1 MKLIIDI
8 PEETVN
14 EIKDNVMFA
23 GTIPSEILWDVTSAI
38 VNGTLLP
45 KGHGK
50 LVDVGQCDRKLFY
63 KQCGGE
69 DSLITVKSA
78 FDMLMSLPPIIEAD
92 TTESED

>member
-1 MKLIIDI
+1 MIKEAIEKLKAYTAGKQNVDKVEISVLQLNRIIKAL
-8 PEETVN
+8 EQ
-14 EIKDNVMFA
+14 
-23 GTIPSEILWDVTSAI
+23 
-38 VNGTLLP
+38 TLEQEP
-45 KGHGK
+45 NTR